1 MEVWFGTVGNLN
13 QVYNGAPIT
22 SLSLASFEPLTYNTN
37 YAWQIKG
44 KNDTCIV
51 AGPMWSFTTM
61 QDPNLNFWCDDF
73 ASLNN
78 WTIVGPSGMTN
89 WSASNTSQAGGT
101 PPELY
106 MSWSPSFTGVSKVR
120 SVPIPLLNNTLTNY
134 TFNFYLDFYANPS
147 GVVTVGITYD
157 GGIPRQLWLPIQI
170 QQVT

>member
-37 YAWQIKG
+37 YDGRLKVRMIPYCCRTNVVIHHYA
-44 KNDTCIV
+44 
-51 AGPMWSFTTM
+51 
-61 QDPNLNFWCDDF
+61 DPNLNFWCDDF